1 MENLG
6 SDMKKHKTWMFWKW
20 RYFGD
25 EGKKRETLENRIY
38 KEGKPARDKIQ
49 LYNAGT
55 FSVFIHVKA
64 NKPCS

>member
-1 MENLG
+1 MGIRE
-6 SDMKKHKTWMFWKW
+6 
-20 RYFGD
+20 
-25 EGKKRETLENRIY
+25 EERETLENRIY

-49 LYNAGT
+49 LYNVGT